1 MFGPHI
7 CLRCRQQFIR
17 KAQSIRRIG
26 FVSLSQSTKQDDGL
40 PLEDANPR
48 RSPNQ
53 HGPRSV
59 PRPQGNQGRTIPVR
73 RPTTG
78 LPYSSSGVD
87 SVLEDLF
94 SSTQQELPAVTR
106 TRYSGKPIH
115 QAKRPHEVQPPRSQI
130 RETNPIETLRQQ
142 FYRDQSPLRD
152 VWRNCETLLATKAQ
166 NKAGVGQTSSGAY
179 QLYRDLLIAISRR
192 FIHSDG
198 TENLPSPHEVIIEY
212 RKRGVLSP
220 WWNDV
225 LWINLSEIIRLLHGP
240 DGSKSAREIRALD
253 DQIIRLMEEVI
264 RVWSASLGQQGKPS
278 TPPENNLKHISSQ
291 FKSAGACFK
300 SLFPQYR
307 DSCTHGK
314 ILAACKL
321 THQCLKE
328 IIDCRKLALHI
339 TPSGQA
345 FISLLNLLVEGRT
358 FPTGPGKINLAQEG
372 IPKRLIDHWVQ
383 YSSGWG
389 EKPVIYEKAPLP
401 SEANFES
408 TDSPRER
415 LETPIAGDHTAAS
428 LEQRGQQLA
437 TSIELIKSSLKGKED
452 SSVEVGSEAT
462 SSKASLYRAA
472 TTIIKD
478 LETAVERYDVARVAS
493 IWQSYERNLAG
504 SDLEPKSRE
513 EIYIHF
519 LSAFFS
525 LSRQEQAVHVWNHM
539 LQAGTSP
546 NQRHWNA
553 MLSGSSKA
561 RDVTSLE
568 EIWNNMI
575 TAGIEP
581 DMISWTTYI
590 HGLISCKKFER
601 GLQTLNDLGA
611 RWTQAKR
618 TLRANEVPHD
628 GPTTDPRLTLS
639 EYDAN
644 KPSLIPVQ
652 SAASA
657 LIRIG
662 RSELCSPL
670 IEWAKAHSIPLTTV
684 FFNILLRPAVRAGDT
699 ENINHLLSL
708 MKANDCSA
716 DERTYTILLNAHM
729 SNTNSTF
736 STLPPQ
742 EQQDS
747 IFRILNDMSAKG
759 VPIDQRIYGTIL
771 YGLLNPKNGN
781 RNDKAAR
788 AVFDHMHHMSIKPSH
803 YIYSILASHYF
814 SLSPPNLQAVEHL
827 WKRIKSE
834 HPILD
839 RDFYEKMVEGYAAAR
854 LTERM
859 LYFLRRIPH
868 EGKSP
873 TWKCL
878 LVVLNTL
885 AEIGEWSLVK
895 ELVEDVKD
903 RKNGL
908 RRYAD
913 EGWKGGRME
922 EEFWLT
928 VKSLADLIHE
938 AP

>member
-17 KAQSIRRIG
+17 KAQLIRSIG
-26 FVSLSQSTKQDDGL
+26 FVSLSQPTKQDDTL
-40 PLEDANPR
+40 PLEDANPGKLL
-48 RSPNQ
+48 NQ
-53 HGPRSV
+53 HGQRSIPRSQK
-59 PRPQGNQGRTIPVR
+59 RITPVR

-78 LPYSSSGVD
+78 LSRSSSDVD
-87 SVLEDLF
+87 SVLENLF
-94 SSTQQELPAVTR
+94 SSTQQELLAGTR

-115 QAKRPHEVQPPRSQI
+115 QARQPHGPQPPRSQN
-130 RETNPIETLRQQ
+130 RKLSAVESLRQQ
-142 FYRDQSPLRD
+142 FYRDQTPLRD
-152 VWRNCETLLATKAQ
+152 VWRNCETLLATTAQ
-166 NKAGVGQTSSGAY
+166 DRAGVGQTRGGAY

-192 FIHSDG
+192 FIRSNG
-198 TENLPSPHEVIIEY
+198 AENLPSPHEVIIEY
-212 RKRGVLSP
+212 RKRGVLSH

-225 LWINLSEIIRLLHGP
+225 LWIYLSEIIRLLHEP
-240 DGSKSAREIRALD
+240 DGSKSAGEIRALD
-253 DQIIRLMEEVI
+253 DRIIRLMEEVI
-264 RVWSASLGQQGKPS
+264 RVWAATLGQLGKPS
-278 TPPENNLKHISSQ
+278 TQSENNLKHISSQ
-291 FKSAGACFK
+291 FESAEARFN

-307 DSCTHGK
+307 DSITRRN

-321 THQCLKE
+321 THQCLKQVV
-328 IIDCRKLALHI
+328 DYRKLALHM
-339 TPSGQA
+339 TPGGQA
-345 FISLLNLLVEGRT
+345 FLSLLNSLVEGRT
-358 FPTGPGKINLAQEG
+358 FPPDPAKINLAQEG

-401 SEANFES
+401 SEANFELN
-408 TDSPRER
+408 DLPRER
-415 LETPIAGDHTAAS
+415 LEIPITGDHTAAS
-428 LEQRGQQLA
+428 LEQWGQQLA
-437 TSIELIKSSLKGKED
+437 TSIQLIESSLRGRKNTLT
-452 SSVEVGSEAT
+452 EVGSEAT
-462 SSKASLYRAA
+462 LSKASKYRAA

-478 LETAVERYDVARVAS
+478 LETAVRRYDVARVAS
-493 IWQSYERNLAG
+493 IWQSYEQNLAG
-504 SDLEPKSRE
+504 SNLEPKSRE

-519 LSAFFS
+519 LSAFFT

-561 RDVTSLE
+561 HDVKSLE

-590 HGLISCKKFER
+590 HGLISCKKCER

-611 RWTQAKR
+611 RWKQAKR
-618 TLRANEVPHD
+618 APRANGVPHD
-628 GPTTDPRLTLS
+628 SSTTDSRLTLS
-639 EYDAN
+639 EHDAN

-657 LIRIG
+657 LIRVG
-662 RSELCSPL
+662 RSDLCSPL
-670 IEWAKAHSIPLTTV
+670 IEWARAHSIPLTTV
-684 FFNILLRPAVRAGDT
+684 FFNILLRPAARAGNT
-699 ENINHLLSL
+699 GNINHLLSL

-747 IFRILNDMSAKG
+747 ILRILNDMSAKG
-759 VPIDQRIYGTIL
+759 VPIDQRVYGTIL
-771 YGLLNPKNGN
+771 YGLLNPKNGT
-781 RNDKAAR
+781 RNDRAAR
-788 AVFDHMHHMSIKPSH
+788 AVLDHMHHKSIKPSH
-803 YIYSILASHYF
+803 YIYSILVSHYF
-814 SLSPPNLQAVEHL
+814 SLSPPDMQAVDHL
-827 WKRIKSE
+827 WKRIKAE

-839 RDFYEKMVEGYAAAR
+839 RDFYERMVEGYAAAR
-854 LTERM
+854 SIERM

-878 LVVLNTL
+878 LVVLKTL
-885 AEIGEWSLVK
+885 AETGEWSLVK

-903 RKNGL
+903 RKDGI

-922 EEFWLT
+922 EDFWLT
-928 VKSLADLIHE
+928 VKNLEDLIHE
-938 AP
+938 TP